1 MNGYNV
7 DQASMA
13 VDYRTI
19 GFRECASET
28 ARYLVAVEGMDIQ
41 NPLRIR
47 LLSHLESFCAQRE
60 AAARASL
67 QQNQWAAPIAYA
79 QPTCQYTP
87 PLSSQVT
94 IDNCLPAHC
103 APPTLISQTNLQN
116 SSSQPSLH
124 TSSASSLTMISSK
137 PYRPW
142 GAELAY

>member
-1 MNGYNV
+1 MQTGITGYSA

-13 VDYRTI
+13 IDYRTI
-19 GFRECASET
+19 GFRECASEA

-67 QQNQWAAPIAYA
+67 QQNQWSSSIPYS
-79 QPTCQYTP
+79 QPTYQYTTP
-87 PLSSQVT
+87 NSSQT
-94 IDNCLPAHC
+94 YQSAC
-103 APPTLISQTNLQN
+103 APPTQESQNNLSTTQDN
-116 SSSQPSLH
+116 IH
-124 TSSASSLTMISSK
+124 SLTPPTLLSSK